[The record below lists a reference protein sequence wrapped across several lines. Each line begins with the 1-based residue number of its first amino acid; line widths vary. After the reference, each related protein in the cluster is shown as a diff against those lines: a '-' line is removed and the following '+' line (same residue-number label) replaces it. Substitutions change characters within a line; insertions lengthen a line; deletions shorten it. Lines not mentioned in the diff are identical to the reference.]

1 MYLHDA
7 AYLLHLAISRCE
19 FKEVDSK
26 YFCLNSVQKYMTHF
40 LVNGADVALHEW
52 ISQVWL
58 MDAVVG

>member
-40 LVNGADVALHEW
+40 LVNGADVALHE
-52 ISQVWL
+52 
-58 MDAVVG
+58 